1 MATTM
6 TQTVDFKADVIDSK
20 NIQSLEL
27 ADGWHDVSKCQIV
40 QFAVSESHSPLTTP
54 NQVYPAL
61 RYTNEFG
68 QTVRTPLSKILS
80 FSEDPQQ
87 QLQRQQGTVSRQ
99 PLR

>member
-40 QFAVSESHSPLTTP
+40 QFAVSESHSPLAAP
-54 NQVYPAL
+54 NQLYPAL
-61 RYTNEFG
+61 RYENEFG
-68 QTVRTPLSKILS
+68 QVVRTPLSKILS

-87 QLQRQQGTVSRQ
+87 RLQQRQSGNMPQR
-99 PLR
+99 